1 MESDVIVVR
10 DLAVVQKARDS
21 YIRMDRPLLAA
32 MLFGK
37 RVATPLYCAS
47 ASPVGGSS
55 IQFLP
60 ALRKKFGVFLTAT
73 FRGRHGSTVDMFR
86 RAVRTL
92 GDKCS
97 VKELD
102 SEDNARKNGSGAM
115 IIDSLDDFSTFVRKQ
130 VSVARER
137 SDRGTYRSSQV

>member
-21 YIRMDRPLLAA
+21 YIRMERPLLVA

-55 IQFLP
+55 VQFLP
-60 ALRKKFGVFLTAT
+60 ALRKKFGVYLTAK
-73 FRGRHGSTVDMFR
+73 FRTSHGSTVDMFR

-102 SEDNARKNGSGAM
+102 SEAEAWESGTM
-115 IIDSLDDFSTFVRKQ
+115 VIDSLDDFSTFVRKL
-130 VSVARER
+130 VSVSRER
-137 SDRGTYRSSQV
+137 SDRGTYRSSRV